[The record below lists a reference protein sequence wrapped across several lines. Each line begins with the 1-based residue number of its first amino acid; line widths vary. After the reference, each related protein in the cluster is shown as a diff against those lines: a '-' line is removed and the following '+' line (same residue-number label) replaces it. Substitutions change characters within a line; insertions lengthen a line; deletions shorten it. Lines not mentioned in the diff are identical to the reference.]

1 VNGIAALAAKEAL
14 VASGLGPSVLPGVAP
29 SALEGFAVGSLLS
42 GVCFLMVMAPRRVRR
57 ARWSAKR
64 RARLPGIDAQ
74 QRPQAPAQAS
84 ADAGAGAGTGAD
96 DYAAAPTDNPFAD
109 ESAEIL
115 VPAGTAARLEMSQA
129 SQSHSGGHRG
139 KPRLPD
145 SDGSS
150 RRPDARRGAPRH
162 AARSPG
168 IGSKVT
174 SVFSSH
180 PAGARD

>member
-1 VNGIAALAAKEAL
+1 MNGIAALAAKEAL

-74 QRPQAPAQAS
+74 QRPEAPAQAG
-84 ADAGAGAGTGAD
+84 ADAGAGAD